1 MKLHELK
8 KEDAVMMNGKTEEL
22 MAEALDLDEL
32 DNVTGGTGS
41 GDEASLDGTV
51 VERLPNGMFSVDI
64 GGQTITAH
72 ISGKLRMNY
81 IRIMPR
87 DRVRVEGTR
96 ITYVYR

>member
-1 MKLHELK
+1 
-8 KEDAVMMNGKTEEL
+8 MMNGKTEEL

-81 IRIMPR
+81 IRIMPG